1 MEENQQREFFA
12 KKFPYNRKNPY
23 LWILSH
29 VLRYPFLPFWVLV
42 GVILSMGLQG
52 MIPILVGNVF
62 QKVYSGVATSHDIGV
77 AGLQILILGLL
88 AGLVQLSTNVAIEFL
103 AQRMERDAREE
114 LYAELLA
121 KSMTFHDKQK
131 VGDIMAR
138 VTNDVRQLNLMI
150 NPGFALVY
158 RALIG
163 IIFPLV
169 LIYTIDPQ
177 LLAVPVI
184 YVIIFLFLLKRY
196 NDSLSVVAMELRKQV
211 GVINSRLNETLTG
224 IHVVRAFTQENQ
236 EKEIFHKN
244 VKKYRDLFVKQ
255 ADIVARYFPLL
266 VLGIAVAI
274 GFLHALILFK
284 NGQISFGDLV
294 SYLGLL
300 SMLRFPTFINVFAL
314 SVITIGVASAKRI
327 LAIINAHVDIDQN
340 EAGIKKTIEGDVEF
354 KNVTFGYE
362 PEKPVLH
369 DISFKVKA
377 GQSVAL
383 VGMTGSG
390 KTTLTK
396 LISRL
401 YDVQKGQVLI
411 DGIDVRKWDLESLR
425 SQIGLVEQDVFLFS
439 KTIRENILF
448 GNESAS
454 EEEMIEAAKMAQ
466 AHNFIMALPKGYDTV
481 IGERGITLSGGQR
494 QRIAIAR
501 AILANPK
508 ILILDDASSAIDSR
522 TEDEI
527 QTAIRKVLKGRT
539 TFLITH
545 RIAQIRHADLI
556 VLLKRG
562 RVVAVGTHEELLRTE
577 PLYRLIF
584 SRFDELKLPET
595 TISDKK
601 ERGEQ

>member
-1 MEENQQREFFA
+1 VDSSDHREFSA
-12 KKFPYNRKNPY
+12 KKFNYVRKNPY

-29 VLRYPFLPFWVLV
+29 IIKYPWLPAWVIV

-52 MIPILVGNVF
+52 MIPMVIGNAF
-62 QKVYSGVATSHDIGV
+62 QKVYAGTATVRDIGNF
-77 AGLQILILGLL
+77 GLQILFLGLG
-88 AGLVQLSTNVAIEFL
+88 AGIIQLSTNVAIEFL

-121 KSMTFHDKQK
+121 KSMTFHDRQK

-150 NPGFALVY
+150 NPGLALVY

-163 IIFPLV
+163 LIVPLL
-169 LIYTIDPQ
+169 LIYTINPE
-177 LLAVPVI
+177 LLLIPVV
-184 YVIIFLFLLKRY
+184 YVFIFLFLLKQY
-196 NDSLSVVAMELRKQV
+196 NDKLSVVAMELRKQV

-224 IHVVRAFTQENQ
+224 IHVVRAFTQEKR

-255 ADIVARYFPLL
+255 ADIVAKYFPLL
-266 VLGIAVAI
+266 VLGIAIAL
-274 GFLHALILFK
+274 GFLHALFLFQRGRI
-284 NGQISFGDLV
+284 NFGQLV

-300 SMLRFPTFINVFAL
+300 GMLRFPTFINVFAL
-314 SVITIGVASAKRI
+314 SVITIGIASAKRI
-327 LAIINAHVDIDQN
+327 LNIINAQVDIDQN
-340 EAGIKKTIEGDVEF
+340 VSGIKKKIKGDVEF
-354 KNVTFGYE
+354 RNVVFGYD

-369 DISFKVKA
+369 NINFKVRA

-401 YDVQKGQVLI
+401 YDVQEGKVLV
-411 DGIDVRKWDLESLR
+411 DGIDVREWDLESLR
-425 SQIGLVEQDVFLFS
+425 SQVGLVEQDVFLFS
-439 KTIRENILF
+439 KTIRDNILF
-448 GNESAS
+448 GNENAT
-454 EEEMIEAAKMAQ
+454 EEEMINAAKMAQ
-466 AHNFIMALPKGYDTV
+466 AHDFIMAMPKGYDTV

-501 AILANPK
+501 AILSNPK
-508 ILILDDASSAIDSR
+508 ILILDDASSAIDSK

-527 QTAIRKVLKGRT
+527 QIAIRRVMKGRT

-562 RVVAVGTHEELLRTE
+562 SVVALGTHEELLKTE

-584 SRFDELKLPET
+584 SRFDELELKELT
-595 TISDKK
+595 AKKKDK
-601 ERGEQ
+601 ER